1 MVFAFIRADLFRI
14 APGDARM
21 YSANMCRNHFN
32 QASAPAPAAPDLDG
46 VWWFTL
52 CASVAVV
59 LGIGAFVAMT

>member
-1 MVFAFIRADLFRI
+1 
-14 APGDARM
+14 M